1 MRQEHPILCLFGASE
16 NATFP
21 LILVIGREPNA
32 DKPVTNF
39 LGPYDFRLAPRCG
52 FWNTAYGVAARIL
65 GVRTWA
71 LKQRCVQQDGSPI
84 VFADALPQGILN
96 HVGGKDVRRATIP
109 PNDVLRHIDNL
120 FSHKPIM
127 NRVGLVI
134 VSGLGDSTFALAR
147 QSIERQCSERHL
159 PLARVAFFYPT
170 NTTKILGQLSAEQRE
185 IIGQAFA
192 QVFEDKAATHGSV
205 EDVPAAS
212 AHLNFP
218 QA

>member
-1 MRQEHPILCLFGASE
+1 VSQEHPILCLFGASAG
-16 NATFP
+16 ATFP

-65 GVRTWA
+65 GVSTLA

-127 NRVGLVI
+127 DRVGLVI
-134 VSGLGDSTFALAR
+134 VSGLGDSTFAIAR
-147 QSIERQCSERHL
+147 QAIERQCSERNL

-170 NTTKILGQLSAEQRE
+170 NTTKILGQLSADQRE
-185 IIGQAFA
+185 IIGQAFV
-192 QVFEDKAATHGSV
+192 QLSEHKTDTRGS
-205 EDVPAAS
+205 AGYARAHS
-212 AHLNFP
+212 ADLILP
-218 QA
+218 